1 MQSNSTQR
9 SITHH
14 KVKPLKLTGKY
25 KFVKLYPNYTDR
37 GSFQPIPRAIAYVG
51 WGQGVV
57 DGLGGRYQSPYHVT
71 VLVKQTKQMEV

>member
-1 MQSNSTQR
+1 MQHN
-9 SITHH
+9 ITHH

-37 GSFQPIPRAIAYVG
+37 GSFQPIPRAICYVG

-57 DGLGGRYQSPYHVT
+57 DGLGGRYQAPYHVD